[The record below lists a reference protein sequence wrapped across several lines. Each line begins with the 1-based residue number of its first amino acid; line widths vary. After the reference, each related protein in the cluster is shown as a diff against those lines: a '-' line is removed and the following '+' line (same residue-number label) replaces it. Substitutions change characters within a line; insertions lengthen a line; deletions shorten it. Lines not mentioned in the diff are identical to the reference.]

1 MTITDSPAILTL
13 QQVSKTFLVKPI
25 FGPTRE
31 VQALRDIS
39 LNLQS
44 GRALALVG
52 ESGSGKST
60 VGRLILRQFAP
71 SSGRILFDG
80 YDIAID
86 DSAASDRAY
95 RRAIQM
101 VFQDPFSSLNPAHT
115 IRHHLIRPL
124 RLHQAHEDYEA
135 AMRQL
140 LTEVDLDP
148 ETTAAKYPHE
158 LSGGQR
164 QRVNFARALAVNA
177 RLIVADEPT
186 SMLDVSIRR
195 SILGL
200 MRRLKKDRGLT
211 LLYITHDLATA
222 RDMAED
228 TAVMFQ
234 GQIVEAGPTET
245 VISHPG
251 HDYTRLLLEAVPDPA
266 IRLTGATDGF
276 AERVAAVRAVA
287 AAPVLERRN
296 IAPGHWIAR
305 HQGTAAYA

>member
-31 VQALRDIS
+31 VRALRDIS

-95 RRAIQM
+95 RRAVQM
-101 VFQDPFSSLNPAHT
+101 VLQDPFSSLNPAHT

-140 LTEVDLDP
+140 LTEVNLDP

-266 IRLTGATDGF
+266 IRLTGAADGF

-296 IAPGHWIAR
+296 IAPDHWIAR